1 MRKRLQLLILFLI
14 IQTIPALAQHTI
26 QGRVSDNMGEFVVGA
41 GVVNTNSGAYSITD
55 ADGFYSLKASEGDV
69 LEISFVGLKSLL
81 VTVGSESQ
89 LDIVMQIDEETLEEA
104 FVVAYGTS
112 RKSSFTGSAE
122 VVSADD
128 MSERPVT
135 HVTKSIDGKVAGVLS
150 TSGSGQPGSG
160 AGIMIRGYGSINA
173 SSSPLLV
180 VDGMPFDGDLNSISP
195 SDIES
200 LTILKDASAGALYG
214 ARGANGV
221 VMITTKSAK
230 AQEKVRVDFSAKMS
244 VMSRAIPKYNTVNAR
259 EYMELMY
266 NAVYND
272 LAYTEGY
279 LPQEA
284 ASRTPSRL
292 ASEILG
298 TNSVYNPYDL
308 PVDKLFTPEG
318 KVVDGAGL
326 KYDEDWMSSVTAP
339 APLRQEYQ
347 VSFSGKT
354 PTSRYLA
361 SIGYLDEDGLLK
373 TTGFERYNGRLNLE
387 SDICS
392 WLTAGLNMSYS
403 HTNTHFLGSEASTGT
418 NVWYSAQLMAPI
430 YPVYKLDASGAPILD
445 ASGNK
450 IFDYGDSRPAGA
462 QNNRNSVATLYDDNY
477 YTYSDNFSGRGF
489 LKARWGDFSLTTNL
503 GLDNRH
509 ENQTTNYNRYN
520 GNAEGMGRLTKEY
533 QRTNSYTWNQ
543 LLSWDHKWGE
553 HHIDAMAGHEFYG
566 MKLFYLNGERT
577 GFPFG
582 GYDELGM
589 GSTISEAYS
598 TSEEYYIDS
607 WLSRLNYD
615 LDDKYYLS
623 ASFRLDGSSRFEKSH
638 RWGAFWSIGASWRI
652 SKEEFMKDISWI
664 DNLTLKA
671 SYGVQGNDNIGTYYA
686 WQGLYNMN
694 YANSGFSGAMVSSLE
709 NPDISW
715 EKNGNMNAGI
725 EFTLLQYL
733 TGTVEVFNRKTT
745 DLLLLYPKAPSQG
758 IQGYYANVGS
768 MVNRGVDLTL
778 GWDIIHRGD
787 LVWNVGIIASVLNN
801 KILAL
806 TSGDEPIVNGSYIN
820 KKGYP
825 INSFYMSRSAGVD
838 PLTGNQ
844 LYWAYEKDDAGGMV
858 PGSEY
863 ITADQQVAAN
873 CKYILGSRIPD
884 VYGSFS
890 TSLKWKGLSFD
901 MMLGYSLGGKI
912 YDSVYQNMMEPSFVG
927 QVYHR
932 NVLRSWKQQGDISDV
947 PKVTTI
953 LVTATTDRFLV
964 DASYLSVKNITVGYD
979 FSSIMKDTILNRSK
993 AYISLDNMWT
1003 FTHLDG
1009 MNPQQSFSG
1018 STGYSYVP
1026 VRSITLGVELSL

>member
-1 MRKRLQLLILFLI
+1 MRKRLQLLAIFLI
-14 IQTIPALAQHTI
+14 IQTIPALAQHNI
-26 QGRVSDNMGEFVVGA
+26 QGRVSDNMGESVAGA
-41 GVVNTNSGAYSITD
+41 GVVNTSSGTYSITD
-55 ADGFYSLKASEGDV
+55 AEGLYSLRASEGDV
-69 LEISFVGLKSLL
+69 LEVSFVGLKTRR
-81 VTVGSESQ
+81 VTVGSGST
-89 LDIVMQIDEETLEEA
+89 LDIVMQIDDQMLDEA

-135 HVTKSIDGKVAGVLS
+135 QVTKSIDGKVAGVMA

-221 VMITTKSAK
+221 IMITTKSAK
-230 AQEKVRVDFSAKMS
+230 AQEKVRVDFNAKAS
-244 VMSRAIPKYNTVNAR
+244 VMSRAIPKYDTVDAR

-266 NAVYND
+266 NAIYND
-272 LAYTEGY
+272 LVYTEGY

-284 ASRTPSRL
+284 AAKTPSRL

-298 TNSVYNPYDL
+298 TNAVYNPYDL
-308 PVDKLFTPEG
+308 PVSGLFDT
-318 KVVDGAGL
+318 DGRIVPGANL

-347 VSFSGKT
+347 VSVSGKT
-354 PTSRYLA
+354 TSSRYLA

-373 TTGFERYNGRLNLE
+373 TTDFQRYNGRLNLE

-403 HTNTHFLGSEASTGT
+403 HTDTHFLGSDSSSAT

-430 YPVYKLDASGAPILD
+430 YPVYKLDAT
-445 ASGNK
+445 GNK
-450 IFDYGDSRPAGA
+450 VFDYGDSRPAGA
-462 QNNRNSVATLYDDNY
+462 QNNRNCVATLYDDNY
-477 YTYSDNFSGRGF
+477 YSYSDNFSGRGF
-489 LKARWGDFSLTTNL
+489 LKARLGDFSLTTNL

-509 ENQTTNYNRYN
+509 ENQTTNFNPFN

-543 LLSWDHKWGE
+543 LLSWDRKWGS

-589 GSTISEAYS
+589 GSTVSQAYS

-615 LDDKYYLS
+615 LADRYYFS

-652 SKEEFMKDISWI
+652 SKESFMRDISWL
-664 DNLTLKA
+664 DNLTVKA

-686 WQGLYNMN
+686 WQGLYNMS
-694 YANSGFSGAMVSSLE
+694 YANSGFSGAMISSIE

-725 EFTLLQYL
+725 EFTALKYL
-733 TGTVEVFNRKTT
+733 TGTLEVFSRKTT

-758 IQGYYANVGS
+758 IPGYYANVGS
-768 MVNRGVDLTL
+768 MVNRGIDLTL
-778 GWDIIHRGD
+778 GWDIIHRSD
-787 LVWNVGIIASVLNN
+787 LVWNVGVIASVLDN

-806 TSGDEPIVNGSYIN
+806 TSGDEPIVSGCYIN

-844 LYWAYEKDDAGGMV
+844 LYWAYEKDSAGEMI

-863 ITADQQVAAN
+863 ITSDQQVAAN

-890 TSLKWKGLSFD
+890 TALKWKGFSVD
-901 MMLGYSLGGKI
+901 MMFGYSLGGRI
-912 YDSVYQNMMEPSFVG
+912 YDSVYQTMMEPSFVG

-932 NVLRSWKQQGDISDV
+932 NVLRSWKQQGDTSDV
-947 PKVTTI
+947 PKVTTT
-953 LVTATTDRFLV
+953 LVTATNDRFLV
-964 DASYLSVKNITVGYD
+964 DASYLSVKNITLGYD
-979 FSSIMKDTILNRSK
+979 FSSIMKNSILNRSK

-1018 STGYSYVP
+1018 STGFSYVP
-1026 VRSITLGVELSL
+1026 VRSITIGVELSL